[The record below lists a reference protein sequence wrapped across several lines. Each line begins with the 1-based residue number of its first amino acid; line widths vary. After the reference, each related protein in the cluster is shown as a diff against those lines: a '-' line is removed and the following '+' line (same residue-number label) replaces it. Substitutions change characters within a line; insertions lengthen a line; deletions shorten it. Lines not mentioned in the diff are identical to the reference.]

1 MEVTNFW
8 PPTADIYFEG
18 EFLTRA
24 RLVGNTYA
32 VNYPSH
38 MRLPL
43 LKLQKSNLLSKKE
56 ASKRAERRT
65 PEGELLGIDIS
76 DLRFDLT
83 IVSSGSFVQ

>member
-18 EFLTRA
+18 EFLTKA
-24 RLVGNTYA
+24 RLVGNGYA

-38 MRLPL
+38 LRLPL
-43 LKLQKSNLLSKKE
+43 LKLEKSNLLSKKE

-65 PEGELLGIDIS
+65 PEGELVGIDIS
-76 DLRFDLT
+76 DVRFDLT
-83 IVSSGSFVQ
+83 IVPSGSFVQ